1 MWDYDE
7 KTLTV
12 RKKILYLWFKSTFVH
27 SVAEYIFSSHIL
39 RSAGAETALT
49 DRASLLQSH
58 FFENKLREL
67 SRMNGVNSSLDR
79 FISSHGHHKRDQ
91 WLV

>member
-1 MWDYDE
+1 MWDCAE
-7 KTLTV
+7 KMLMV
-12 RKKILYLWFKSTFVH
+12 RKKIFYLWFESTFVH

-39 RSAGAETALT
+39 RSAGAETVLT

-58 FFENKLREL
+58 FLENKLREL

-79 FISSHGHHKRDQ
+79 FISSHGHQRGDQ